1 MFATIWSLIA
11 IASTNRS
18 RMLFSVFC
26 EPIRSFH
33 LSSVLDFSIRDF
45 NKYFDLDLAVAE
57 WRDDARR
64 ICAVDEFLY

>member
-1 MFATIWSLIA
+1 
-11 IASTNRS
+11 
-18 RMLFSVFC
+18 MLFSVFC

-45 NKYFDLDLAVAE
+45 NKYFDLELAVAE

-64 ICAVDEFLY
+64 ICVVDEFLY